1 MPGDSPSNGPGTS
14 LGLMFAGSEMAAAT
28 LLGLLLDYLLGTM
41 PGCTIGFTLFGFVA
55 AFIQL
60 MQMAKTLAK
69 KKPQPP
75 KDSTGL

>member
-1 MPGDSPSNGPGTS
+1 MPSDPPSNGPS
-14 LGLMFAGSEMAAAT
+14 APMGLMFAGSEMAAAT
-28 LLGLLLDYLLGTM
+28 LLGLLLDYFLGTM

-60 MQMAKTLAK
+60 MQNVQAHLTA

-75 KDSTGL
+75 KNSD

>member
-1 MPGDSPSNGPGTS
+1 MPGELPSNGPNAS
-14 LGLMFAGSEMAAAT
+14 MGLMFAGSQMAAAT
-28 LLGLLLDYLLGTM
+28 LLGLLLDYFLGTM

-60 MQMAKTLAK
+60 MKMSKALAK

-75 KDSTGL
+75 KDSTGP